1 MVNNDTNTNKQS
13 TNSTNSTNST
23 SSTNST
29 NSTSSKRQKLNVDEY
44 AAAKE
49 CIQAAVSNQ
58 EPIALG
64 LIDICNVNLSRIQRW
79 VGVSYRPK
87 TERQS
92 HYGELILCQC
102 YDHIVY
108 LDVTQGLIPI
118 PKMKKLEDNDQST

>member
-1 MVNNDTNTNKQS
+1 MVNKDTNTNKQS
-13 TNSTNSTNST
+13 TNSTNSTSST
-23 SSTNST
+23 S
-29 NSTSSKRQKLNVDEY
+29 STSSKRQKLNVDEY

-49 CIQAAVSNQ
+49 CIQAAVTNQ

-108 LDVTQGLIPI
+108 MDVTHGLIPI
-118 PKMKKLEDNDQST
+118 PKMKKLEGK